1 MKPKNILLSSIFLL
15 AMFSC
20 NGGKPSTSDLITI
33 DVTANYPEKE
43 LVLQDIF
50 DVEYVPLETTDEFV
64 TQAMVKAVS
73 DHYVLTGNW
82 CSDGNLYLF
91 DRATGKGIR
100 VINRKGQSGEEYA
113 LDADCLIDEAKD
125 ELYIFDVMTRKVL
138 VYDLTGSFKR
148 SFKYAGEW
156 YYNEAFFYDDN
167 LLLCC
172 ASDYNSV
179 PHRYQ
184 HMLISREDGS
194 IVREISL
201 PYEGEPIEL
210 VARQGDFV
218 MSGPFHLTASL
229 PDGWSLVN
237 PPSDTIYHLGHDG
250 QLMPQIVRTP
260 PIHKMDPA
268 VFLAPTA
275 VTDRYC
281 FFEMMKKK
289 VDFKTFKGF
298 PSETLVYD
306 KEGKAV
312 FRYNSLLST
321 DYDDRSVTIFM
332 QPQHY
337 PIAACQTLE
346 APDLVEAY
354 QAGKLQGRLKEIAA
368 GLDEEDNAVI
378 MLVKYTEN

>member
-20 NGGKPSTSDLITI
+20 NGGKPSTSDLITV

-82 CSDGNLYLF
+82 GDDGNLYLF

-100 VINRKGQSGEEYA
+100 LINRKGQSGEEYA
-113 LDADCLIDEAKD
+113 LAANCLIDEAKD
-125 ELYIFDVMTRKVL
+125 ELYVFDIMTRKVL
-138 VYDLTGSFKR
+138 VYDLIGSFKR

-156 YYNEAFFYDDN
+156 YYKEAFIYDNN
-167 LLLCC
+167 LLLCS

-184 HMLISREDGS
+184 HLLISREDGS

-201 PYEGEPIEL
+201 PYEGDPIEL

-250 QLMPQIVRTP
+250 QLTPQIVRTP

-312 FRYNSLLST
+312 FRYSLSSKDFLDNRAIS
-321 DYDDRSVTIFM
+321 YSIQSASYPLVSY
-332 QPQHY
+332 QPLQ
-337 PIAACQTLE
+337 

-354 QAGKLQGRLKEIAA
+354 QAGKLQGHLKEIAA
-368 GLDEEDNAVI
+368 KLDEEDNAVI
-378 MLVKYTEN
+378 MLVKYKQ

>member
-20 NGGKPSTSDLITI
+20 NGGKPSTSDLITV

-64 TQAMVKAVS
+64 TKAMVKAVS

-82 CSDGNLYLF
+82 GSDGNLYLF

-113 LDADCLIDEAKD
+113 LAANCLIDEAKD
-125 ELYIFDVMTRKVL
+125 ELYVFDIMTRKVL
-138 VYDLTGSFKR
+138 VYDLFGSFKR

-156 YYNEAFFYDDN
+156 YYKEAFIYDDN
-167 LLLCC
+167 LLLCS

-184 HMLISREDGS
+184 HLLISREDGS

-250 QLMPQIVRTP
+250 QLTPQIVRTP

-306 KEGKAV
+306 KEEKTA
-312 FRYNSLLST
+312 FRYSLSSKDFLDNRAIS
-321 DYDDRSVTIFM
+321 YSIQSASYPLVSY
-332 QPQHY
+332 QPLQ
-337 PIAACQTLE
+337 

-368 GLDEEDNAVI
+368 GLDEEDNAVV
-378 MLVKYTEN
+378 MLIKYKL